1 MQCSLFVDRRIRG
14 PDQWRLGRALM
25 VEKQVDHPTGDIR
38 FVLCANSSMANR
50 QVTIVLIAAGLVIV
64 GIGCGF
70 AMLGLWGVL
79 PFSGAEWIALAYAF
93 RFARR
98 KSLAREVL
106 TIGESTVMLEK
117 GCSGVE
123 SVFRFQRAWV
133 RLECAPPVF
142 RGYPARIMLR
152 SHGKEVEVGS
162 FLPELE
168 RNSLVL
174 QLRQILV

>member
-1 MQCSLFVDRRIRG
+1 
-14 PDQWRLGRALM
+14 M
-25 VEKQVDHPTGDIR
+25 VEIQIDHGTSDIR
-38 FVLCANSSMANR
+38 CVLSANSSMANR
-50 QVTIVLIAAGLVIV
+50 QVTIFLIAAGLVTL
-64 GIGCGF
+64 GIGFGF
-70 AMLGLWGVL
+70 GIAMLGLWGVL
-79 PFSGAEWIALAYAF
+79 PFSGAEWIALVYAL
-93 RFARR
+93 RWVHSNPR
-98 KSLAREVL
+98 AREVL
-106 TIGESTVMLEK
+106 NTGESTVMLER
-117 GCSGVE
+117 GFSTAE

-133 RLECAPPVF
+133 RLECLAPVF